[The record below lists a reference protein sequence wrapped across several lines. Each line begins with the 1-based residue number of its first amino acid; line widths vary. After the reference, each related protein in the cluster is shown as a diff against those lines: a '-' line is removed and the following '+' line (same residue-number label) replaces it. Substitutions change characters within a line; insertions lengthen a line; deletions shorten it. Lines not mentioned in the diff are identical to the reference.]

1 MNASTISFLVWCAMM
16 VIAGAFS
23 VVGARRSA
31 KKDQEL
37 ESVAK
42 ETLPE
47 IGESAVKAH
56 KKAFHK
62 RPDTEDEGPWY
73 EPEPKGLRSHSR

>member
-1 MNASTISFLVWCAMM
+1 MNASAISFLVWCAIM
-16 VIAGAFS
+16 VIVGVFS
-23 VVGARRSA
+23 VVGSRRSA

-47 IGESAVKAH
+47 IGESACKAH
-56 KKAFHK
+56 QKAFHR
-62 RPDTEDEGPWY
+62 RPGTKDEGPWY
-73 EPEPKGLRSHSR
+73 EPEPKGLRSHIR